1 MLVDIGCPQLQRGS
15 GPALAEAGVTGDPC
29 TVPWAFILLPQGELA
44 HG

>member
-15 GPALAEAGVTGDPC
+15 GPALAEAGVTRDPWV
-29 TVPWAFILLPQGELA
+29 VPSAFTLLWFGELA